1 MDMEA
6 VKKIE
11 ELEAELA
18 ELQADNAVLE
28 IRLTDT
34 ENELALAV
42 GQIIIMKSDCTY
54 DSPILN

>member
-1 MDMEA
+1 MDETA
-6 VKKIE
+6 IKKIE

>member
-1 MDMEA
+1 MDETA
-6 VKKIE
+6 IKKIE
-11 ELEAELA
+11 ELEAGLA
-18 ELQADNAVLE
+18 ELKADNAVLE